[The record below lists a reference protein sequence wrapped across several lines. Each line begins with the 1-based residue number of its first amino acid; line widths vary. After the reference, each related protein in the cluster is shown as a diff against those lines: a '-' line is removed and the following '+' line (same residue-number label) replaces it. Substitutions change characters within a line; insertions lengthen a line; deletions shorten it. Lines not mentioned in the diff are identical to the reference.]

1 MLALF
6 IFDNCIRKERRKTMK
21 EQLITLF
28 ESDDYTP
35 LTVNQLFEILHL
47 TTGKAFTQLIKTLNQ
62 MEEEHL
68 IAHNEKG
75 QFGLLSQLQFAK
87 GILDVKEARFG
98 FVDTEIG
105 GIFIHFEH
113 FNGAISYDEVLV
125 HYHYDRLGR
134 LEGEI
139 IEILK
144 RNTQM
149 IIGPVSRLKG
159 KAVVRSVNSKI
170 NLLVYIKEKDL
181 MKAKVN
187 DMVKVRLM
195 QIFDNQTADGK
206 VIEVY
211 GNKHLPGLDITS
223 LVLSSGIPT
232 AFSQEAM
239 VCAQSMPT
247 SVDTET
253 LLKENPAIRDLRNQC
268 IITIDGDDAK
278 DLDDAISVTDLYD
291 GTFFLGVYIADVSH
305 YVKEQSVLDREALE
319 RGTSVYLPDRVIPM
333 LPKELSNGI
342 CSLHEGVDRLVLACE
357 MIIDEHGKVQSYDV
371 FEAIIQSKHRMTYAN
386 VNAMLEEKNSVI
398 RDAYYDIYPMLKQ
411 MRTLANILNQMR
423 IQRGSFEFETAEPKL
438 ILDKNGKVVD
448 ILLRKQRTA
457 EKIIEEFML
466 IANETIAEA
475 MTWLHVP
482 FIYRVHEEP
491 KEEKISRLLMML
503 NQFGY
508 PIRIKNKKAFPK
520 MLQQVLLDIGES
532 KDEEKEEQTKG
543 TIVNQLMIRS
553 MSKAKYQ
560 EYNIGHFGLASKCY
574 THFTSPIRRYP
585 DLMVHRLIQQFLLGK
600 KEVQV
605 TSPIDY
611 FANRVNSA
619 SVTAS
624 KTERRAEMLERDTVS
639 MKKVE
644 YASAHKGLH
653 AKGII
658 SAITNFGMFITLDNT
673 IEGLVKYNEMKDDY
687 YRIDDVRGMV
697 IGERTK
703 KKYQLGDVVMVQL
716 ADANIEKRLI
726 TFQILSDEV

>member
-1 MLALF
+1 
-6 IFDNCIRKERRKTMK
+6 MK
-21 EQLITLF
+21 EQLLTIF
-28 ESDDYTP
+28 ESDDYM
-35 LTVNQLFEILHL
+35 LSTVDQLFEKLNL
-47 TTGKAFTQLIKTLNQ
+47 TTGREFTQLVKTLNQ
-62 MEEEHL
+62 MEEEHQ

-75 QFGLLSQLQFAK
+75 QFGLLSQLQFEK
-87 GILDVKEARFG
+87 GILDVKEAGFG
-98 FVDTEIG
+98 FVDTDMG
-105 GIFIHFEH
+105 GIFVHSEH
-113 FNGAISYDEVLV
+113 FNGAITYDEVLV

-139 IEILK
+139 VEIIK
-144 RNTQM
+144 RHTQM

-159 KAVVRSVNSKI
+159 KAVVRSVDSKI

-187 DMVKVRLM
+187 DMVKVRLT
-195 QIFDNQTADGK
+195 QFFNNQTADGK

-211 GNKHLPGLDITS
+211 GNKYLPGLDITS
-223 LVLSSGIPT
+223 LVFSSGIPT
-232 AFSQEAM
+232 EFSEEAKTYAKS
-239 VCAQSMPT
+239 VPT
-247 SVDTET
+247 DIDVDK
-253 LLKENPAIRDLRNQC
+253 LLKENPSIRDLRDKC

-278 DLDDAISVTDLYD
+278 DLDDAISVANLYD

-305 YVKEQSVLDREALE
+305 YVKEQSVLDTEALE

-342 CSLHEGVDRLVLACE
+342 CSLHEGVNRLVLACE
-357 MIIDEHGKVQSYDV
+357 MIIDEQGKVQSYDI

-386 VNAMLEEKNSVI
+386 VNAMLEDKNSII
-398 RDAYYDIYPMLKQ
+398 RDAYYDIYPMLKE
-411 MRTLANILNQMR
+411 MRTLAQILNQMR

-466 IANETIAEA
+466 IANETVAEA

-491 KEEKISRLLMML
+491 KEEKMNRLLMML
-503 NQFGY
+503 DQFGY

-520 MLQQVLLDIGES
+520 MLQQVLLDVEAS
-532 KDEEKEEQTKG
+532 KSEEKEEQTKG

-600 KEVQV
+600 REVMAS
-605 TSPIDY
+605 SPIDY
-611 FANRVNSA
+611 FTSKVNYA
-619 SVTAS
+619 SLIAS
-624 KTERRAEMLERDTVS
+624 KTERRAEMLERDTVN

-644 YASAHKGLH
+644 YASTHKGLY

-673 IEGLVKYNEMKDDY
+673 IEGLVKYNEMNDDY
-687 YRIDDVRGMV
+687 YRIDDIRGMV

-703 KKYQLGDVVMVQL
+703 KKYQLGDCVMIQL
-716 ADANIEKRLI
+716 VDANVEKRI
-726 TFQILSDEV
+726 VTFRIISSEVEQ

>member
-1 MLALF
+1 
-6 IFDNCIRKERRKTMK
+6 MK
-21 EQLITLF
+21 EQLLAIF
-28 ESDDYTP
+28 ESDNYTP
-35 LTVNQLFEILHL
+35 STAHQLFEMLHL
-47 TTGKAFTQLIKTLNQ
+47 TTGQAFTQLVKTLNQ
-62 MEEEHL
+62 MEDEHL

-75 QFGLLSQLQFAK
+75 QFGLFSQLQFAK
-87 GILDVKEARFG
+87 GILDVKEAGFG

-105 GIFIHFEH
+105 GIFIHSEH
-113 FNGAISYDEVLV
+113 FHGAITYDEVLV

-139 IEILK
+139 VEILK

-159 KAVVRSVNSKI
+159 KAVVKSVNSKI

-187 DMVKVRLM
+187 DMVKVQLT
-195 QIFDNQTADGK
+195 QILNNQTADGK
-206 VIEVY
+206 VVEVY
-211 GNKHLPGLDITS
+211 GNKHLPGLDIAS

-232 AFSQEAM
+232 AFSQDA
-239 VCAQSMPT
+239 VSYAKSLPVT
-247 SVDTET
+247 IDANA
-253 LLKENPAIRDLRNQC
+253 LLKENPSIRDLRDQC

-278 DLDDAISVTDLYD
+278 DLDDAIRVANLYD

-305 YVKEQSVLDREALE
+305 YVKEQSVLDTEALE

-357 MIIDEHGKVQSYDV
+357 MVIDAQGKVQSYDI

-386 VNAMLEEKNSVI
+386 VNAMLEEKNRAI
-398 RDAYYDIYPMLKQ
+398 RDAYYDIYPMLKE
-411 MRTLANILNQMR
+411 MKTLASILNQMR
-423 IQRGSFEFETAEPKL
+423 IRRGSFEFETAEPKL

-448 ILLRKQRTA
+448 IVLRKQRTA

-466 IANETIAEA
+466 IANETVAEA

-508 PIRIKNKKAFPK
+508 PIRIKNKKSFPK
-520 MLQQVLLDIGES
+520 MLQQILLDVAES
-532 KDEEKEEQTKG
+532 KNEEMEEQTKG

-600 KEVQV
+600 KEVEV

-611 FANRVNSA
+611 FANKVNYA
-619 SVTAS
+619 SLIAS
-624 KTERRAEMLERDTVS
+624 KTERRAELLERDTIH

-644 YASAHKGLH
+644 YASAHKGSY

-673 IEGLVKYNEMKDDY
+673 IEGLVKYNEMNDDY
-687 YRIDDVRGMV
+687 YRIDDLRGMV
-697 IGERTK
+697 VGERTK
-703 KKYQLGDVVMVQL
+703 KKYQLGDSVMVQL
-716 ADANIEKRLI
+716 VDADIEKRII
-726 TFQILSDEV
+726 TFKIISGEVQS